1 MEEQTTDPVPPDQI
15 MEETTES
22 VAVDTESKQDDENS
36 QEAAYIPGESE
47 ERNKSEL
54 SEKCK
59 DRCIAPKKKLNKQY
73 PMKVD
78 ETCIKMQ
85 CYGVVRVPFDPFDS
99 SNPLDSHNPPDP
111 NKPSSLNEFQM
122 IF

>member
-36 QEAAYIPGESE
+36 QEAAYIRGESE

-54 SEKCK
+54 SE
-59 DRCIAPKKKLNKQY
+59 
-73 PMKVD
+73 VS
-78 ETCIKMQ
+78 E
-85 CYGVVRVPFDPFDS
+85 S
-99 SNPLDSHNPPDP
+99 SNPSAFQLFNMLKEIYGNHIAIKDDMKAMRSEMQGQMH
-111 NKPSSLNEFQM
+111 SSEEEVEQTVCNES
-122 IF
+122 